1 MTLYTNFD
9 AQNSEKIAPKIT
21 EKLRMFKKIK
31 NQIKNKCKNSYFIF
45 LLLLLASCSE
55 SSPLETPPNLIDRN
69 KMIRLITEIQL
80 AESAIGLQPF
90 SHTEAVIRFKK
101 YEGEI
106 FKKYQVDSATY
117 FTSYQ
122 YYAAKGKLLQYIYLI
137 VGDSITA
144 QQKRAEKIARL
155 DSAKRADSLQRK
167 QIDSLLSKKDSIPL
181 KIPKTQNRTKN
192 RKVKIEK

>member
-1 MTLYTNFD
+1 
-9 AQNSEKIAPKIT
+9 
-21 EKLRMFKKIK
+21 MFKKIK
-31 NQIKNKCKNSYFIF
+31 NQIKNTCKNSYFIF
-45 LLLLLASCSE
+45 LFLFLASCSE

-69 KMIRLITEIQL
+69 KMIQLITEIQL

-117 FTSYQ
+117 FSSYQ

-137 VGDSITA
+137 VGDSIVA
-144 QQKRAEKIARL
+144 QQKRAEKFARL
-155 DSAKRADSLQRK
+155 DSAKRADSLQKK
-167 QIDSLLSKKDSIPL
+167 QIDSLLSKKDSIPT
-181 KIPKTQNRTKN
+181 KIPKSKNKN